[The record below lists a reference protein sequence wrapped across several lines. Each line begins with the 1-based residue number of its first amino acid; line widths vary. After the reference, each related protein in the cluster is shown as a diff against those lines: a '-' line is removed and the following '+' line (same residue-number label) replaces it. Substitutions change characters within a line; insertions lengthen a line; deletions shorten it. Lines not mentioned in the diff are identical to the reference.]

1 MNTPTQCSNMP
12 EMAHEYSTV
21 ANSSH
26 EFDGQKTVSLMT
38 ASNGSVIG
46 AKNDT
51 SSTSHDVASVEN
63 DAFTTGTIWHDDHC
77 DVIENDLEDEVD
89 WINGHVGN
97 SKDNRTNVQL
107 YEDEA
112 TQDCL
117 KMLSRLPLGGI
128 SALIDHPISPRRIP
142 LFKDKNGDEYQINI
156 SSPTSLPEAICT
168 RFRDA
173 PQPSAKLLFH
183 KGYKP
188 FPPSEDE
195 QTRAIPKSI
204 IHLGSLDVSTTSRYP
219 DYIRIED
226 RVTERTDYDVV
237 VDIEKE
243 GMPLWLVTSRRRLDQ
258 RAEGVGYVE
267 PIPPLPIFD
276 GLMGDL
282 ESSYDAACILPSIQR
297 LGTREQGLQ
306 ESDFQLA
313 CDLVRKTRAIIDP
326 VVIPISLDS

>member
-1 MNTPTQCSNMP
+1 MP
-12 EMAHEYSTV
+12 RESSTG
-21 ANSSH
+21 AKHDDSSH
-26 EFDGQKTVSLMT
+26 EFDNQKPVSPMA
-38 ASNGSVIG
+38 ASNGNVIV
-46 AKNDT
+46 AKND
-51 SSTSHDVASVEN
+51 SSSISHDVASAE
-63 DAFTTGTIWHDDHC
+63 DDGSAIRTIWHDDHR
-77 DVIENDLEDEVD
+77 DRTENDLVDDLD
-89 WINGHVGN
+89 WINGRVGN
-97 SKDNRTNVQL
+97 SEENRTNAQL
-107 YEDEA
+107 YENEA
-112 TQDCL
+112 TQDWL
-117 KMLSRLPLGGI
+117 KALSHLPMDGI
-128 SALIDHPISPRRIP
+128 STLVAHPIHPCRIP
-142 LFKDKNGDEYQINI
+142 LFKDKDGDEYQIHLG
-156 SSPTSLPEAICT
+156 SPTSLPEAICT
-168 RFRDA
+168 RFGDA
-173 PQPSAKLLFH
+173 PQPSAKFLFH
-183 KGYKP
+183 LKGCKP

-258 RAEGVGYVE
+258 RAEGVGYME